1 MEVQAVHDRVVTR
14 QGAHKLTPGLL
25 QEMVRTHH
33 VVVATVS
40 TLIQKIRETLKSKHD
55 MRKGLLAC
63 IGAIMILIGIGH
75 CYPPCLSSKKDVP

>member
-1 MEVQAVHDRVVTR
+1 MEHKNDSFFTSQGPEFAPGVLMEVQAVHDRVVTR

-40 TLIQKIRETLKSKHD
+40 TLIQKIRETLKCSYTHD
-55 MRKGLLAC
+55 MRIDLL
-63 IGAIMILIGIGH
+63 H
-75 CYPPCLSSKKDVP
+75 